1 MNISSMYYANPQM
14 ACKGLMLLYVPKL
27 IHAGLSL
34 PHEFS
39 LLGSEKVDLQDFI
52 HLPLLSLNETWKKLN
67 LNKKSHDRGDL
78 SKDAESRII

>member
-1 MNISSMYYANPQM
+1 MNISYMYYANPQM

-34 PHEFS
+34 PPSTRHFVEHEFS

-52 HLPLLSLNETWKKLN
+52 HLPLLSSNETWKKLN
-67 LNKKSHDRGDL
+67 LNKKSHD
-78 SKDAESRII
+78 